1 MCVWVWVCVAVKWG
15 CGEAYETGVCLGVG
29 VCGGEV
35 GVWGGLRDG
44 CVSGCGCVWRGG
56 QCALLAL
63 LPPLHTHTLL
73 PPPHTHTTLTRTAF
87 GELFAALDRCEA
99 LLGGQRYLAGARLTE
114 ADIRL
119 FVTLIR
125 FDPVYGAEGG
135 GGGKE
140 G

>member
-29 VCGGEV
+29 VCGG
-35 GVWGGLRDG
+35 GGSAR
-44 CVSGCGCVWRGG
+44 SSRSY
-56 QCALLAL
+56 
-63 LPPLHTHTLL
+63 PPYTHTHSS
-73 PPPHTHTTLTRTAF
+73 PPHTHTTLTRTAF